1 MVFYFS
7 LVKILW
13 NYKTILVLLMPFI
26 WKDDR
31 FFVLVVPLFNI
42 YFFTLTCTNHHH
54 HCSFEQASML
64 QNAHAEKLTSWQY
77 FTMTTLWQDDSDA
90 LVTLVSHPLS
100 LLLERLLTQ
109 KKSSKFHH
117 HHPCKITPSRS
128 NSKSWF
134 WWLHHI
140 GENKQ

>member
-7 LVKILW
+7 LVMILW

-77 FTMTTLWQDDSDA
+77 FTNDNIMTRWQWCIGDTS
-90 LVTLVSHPLS
+90 VTSVKSTS
-100 LLLERLLTQ
+100 SRSILLERLL
-109 KKSSKFHH
+109 SS
-117 HHPCKITPSRS
+117 
-128 NSKSWF
+128 
-134 WWLHHI
+134 
-140 GENKQ
+140 GENLLKISCRAITIN